1 MLSSSVNF
9 ALPISTKNDERNGR
23 MSYVLLVLQFED
35 KFSKSSHLKFS
46 MEQPKDNFEGVAIV
60 ATLPTEPF
68 LVIPTPK
75 DGLDFFSACCAYSYQ
90 NSDLVS
96 VKGESNC
103 LFHKQAA
110 LNQINMTSSSCV
122 VTDSTKSVIANN
134 ERELQIHSQAEKD
147 LCEKDS
153 ELVVT
158 ND

>member
-1 MLSSSVNF
+1 
-9 ALPISTKNDERNGR
+9 
-23 MSYVLLVLQFED
+23 
-35 KFSKSSHLKFS
+35 